1 MKKLLLI
8 FFVPLIIACSSLS
21 NQEDFNDVY
30 FEENENQIIFEIKND
45 LKLTEKDYNDY
56 QYDYRF
62 VYKEKAVDCYSAI
75 MFPLVSIINFS
86 LTDKNDLIVNYQ
98 DYKYPELSTKNY
110 DMSRSFDYFEL
121 NKNDNWVLKRTNE
134 IYQYKFSQLLNNKL
148 TVIGIINNPET
159 GDSIEI
165 QLRFRKISD

>member
-8 FFVPLIIACSSLS
+8 FFIPLIIACSSLS
-21 NQEDFNDVY
+21 NEEDSNDVY

-45 LKLTEKDYNDY
+45 LKLAEEDARFY

-62 VYKEKAVDCYSAI
+62 IYKDKAVDCYSAI
-75 MFPLVSIINFS
+75 MFPLISIVDFS
-86 LTDKNDLIVNYQ
+86 LTDENNLIVNYQ

-110 DMSRSFDYFEL
+110 DMSRNFEYFEL
-121 NKNDNWVLKRTNE
+121 NQNDNWVLKRTNE
-134 IYQYKFSQLLNNKL
+134 IYQYKLSELLNNKL
-148 TVIGIINNPET
+148 TVIGVINNPET

-165 QLRFRKISD
+165 QVRFRKIYD

>member
-8 FFVPLIIACSSLS
+8 FFIPLIIACSSLS
-21 NQEDFNDVY
+21 NQEDSNDVY

-75 MFPLVSIINFS
+75 MFPLVSIIDFS
-86 LTDKNDLIVNYQ
+86 LTDENDLIVNYQ

-134 IYQYKFSQLLNNKL
+134 IYQYKFSELLNNKL